1 MFLSSDNSGYMV
13 DVTMMLSSQ
22 RLFQPHRKIPG
33 SWPTKFFLSAAFPAP
48 QENPWTQRNIFF
60 PLSGFSSS
68 TGKSLAPDQQNFSSQ
83 RLFQLHRKIPEVY
96 TTSFSPLLTSTAP
109 VSPRYTPNSG
119 FSSLTGPNPTS
130 FLSAAFTCS
139 LQGGLHFSCL
149 KQVRRKL

>member
-1 MFLSSDNSGYMV
+1 MFLSSDNSGCMV
-13 DVTMMLSSQ
+13 SVKMMLSSQ
-22 RLFQPHRKIPG
+22 RLFQLHRKIPEP
-33 SWPTKFFLSAAFPAP
+33 SATNFFLSAAFPVS
-48 QENPWTQRNIFF
+48 QENPRTLTNKIF
-60 PLSGFSSS
+60 PLSDFSSS

-83 RLFQLHRKIPEVY
+83 RLFQPHRKIPEVY